1 MAKRQSIDIP
11 GLVPH
16 KNPISH
22 CTKIGNM
29 IFSGGITGFE
39 PGTDVLPDSFDDQ
52 TRCAFANMK
61 TLVEG
66 AGATLG
72 DVAKVTVFLKDTTN
86 RDPINREWL
95 ALFPD
100 PDDRPA
106 RHAVKADF
114 EGKMLI
120 QLEIVAVL

>member
-16 KNPISH
+16 SNPISH

-29 IFSGGITGFE
+29 IFSGGITGFD
-39 PGTDVLPDSFDDQ
+39 PDTGDLPDTLDEQ
-52 TRCAFANMK
+52 AANAFANMK
-61 TLVEG
+61 TLIEG

-72 DVAKVTVFLKDTTN
+72 DIGKVAVFMKDTSN
-86 RDPINREWL
+86 RDAVNRAWL
-95 ALFPD
+95 ELFPD
-100 PDDRPA
+100 EHDRPA
-106 RHAVKADF
+106 RHAVKSQL
-114 EGKMLI
+114 GGNMLI

>member
-1 MAKRQSIDIP
+1 MAKRQSMDIP

-16 KNPISH
+16 GNPISH

-29 IFSGGITGFE
+29 IFSGGITGFDPDTGE
-39 PGTDVLPDSFDDQ
+39 LPDTFDAK
-52 TRCAFANMK
+52 TRNAFANMK

-72 DVAKVTVFLKDTTN
+72 DIGKVTVFMKDTSN
-86 RDPINREWL
+86 RDPVNREWL

-100 PDDRPA
+100 ADDRPA
-106 RHAVKADF
+106 RHAVKADLA
-114 EGKMLI
+114 GKMLI

>member
-22 CTKIGNM
+22 CTRIGNM
-29 IFSGGITGFE
+29 IFSGAITGFE
-39 PGTDVLPDSFDDQ
+39 PGTGVLPDSFDEQ
-52 TRCAFANMK
+52 TRHAFANMK

-86 RDPINREWL
+86 RDPVNREWL

-100 PDDRPA
+100 PEDRPA
-106 RHAVKADF
+106 RHAIKADF